1 MVDFLMK
8 ITLLSSAEY
17 RNRAARCREKAER
30 SPAMSDEYLIIAAH
44 WDVLSDHVEAL
55 LRYKEQLREPR
66 D

>member
-1 MVDFLMK
+1 
-8 ITLLSSAEY
+8 
-17 RNRAARCREKAER
+17 
-30 SPAMSDEYLIIAAH
+30 MSDEYLIIAAH